1 MREKQQ
7 SLHSVLQILGC
18 CHWILNNTI
27 ELFKKINKIGW
38 KFDPLRFSMA
48 FHFLIFF
55 LKLNLLIQVVNKL
68 FSTPSS
74 TLGKLHVFGCACLK
88 HKCTVIPTFWESPY
102 LFNLKDCTFQTLD
115 TSLKGLRLFSSV
127 EQVEVI
133 VSNLMFGPWLCCL
146 STLHHILGQWMFE
159 GIYWFECGRF
169 PKSTVFASVLF
180 KAIVSNL
187 KFGPCLCYWSKMHH
201 ILAQY
206 RFEGIFWF
214 VWGRFSKKYWKVFL
228 VLYIGISSTKL

>member
-88 HKCTVIPTFWESPY
+88 HKYTVIPTFWESPY

-115 TSLKGLRLFSSV
+115 TSLKGLILFSSV

-133 VSNLMFGPWLCCL
+133 VSNLMFGPALMLEYIASYFRTMDVWGY
-146 STLHHILGQWMFE
+146 ILIWMRQ
-159 GIYWFECGRF
+159 ISH
-169 PKSTVFASVLF
+169 KVLF
-180 KAIVSNL
+180 LPQYFL
-187 KFGPCLCYWSKMHH
+187 KP
-201 ILAQY
+201 
-206 RFEGIFWF
+206 
-214 VWGRFSKKYWKVFL
+214 
-228 VLYIGISSTKL
+228 